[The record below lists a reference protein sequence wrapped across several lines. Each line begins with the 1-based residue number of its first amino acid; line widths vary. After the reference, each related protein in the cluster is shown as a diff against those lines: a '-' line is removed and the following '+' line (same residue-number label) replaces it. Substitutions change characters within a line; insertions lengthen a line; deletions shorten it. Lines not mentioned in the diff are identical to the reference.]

1 MVRQAVRLLVIA
13 LAFTL
18 FAGSAVAQTGGDKK
32 STTST
37 SKSDTKKSDSSSSKK
52 VDINSASKE
61 ELTALPGIG
70 DAYSQ
75 KIIDGRPYKTKRDLV
90 TKKIIPQAT
99 YTKIQNMIIA
109 HQAEGE
115 KKGSTEKSK
124 KGSSSTTPP
133 K

>member
-18 FAGSAVAQTGGDKK
+18 IAGSAVAQTGGDKK
-32 STTST
+32 PAASS
-37 SKSDTKKSDSSSSKK
+37 SKSDMKSDSRSMM

-99 YTKIQNMIIA
+99 YTKIQGMIIA
-109 HQAEGE
+109 HQPEGE
-115 KKGSTEKSK
+115 KKGSEKKGSK

-133 K
+133 PK